1 MLLLFAASRAGRG
14 ERGVSIATLAFGLGY
29 VTVWAGFS
37 LGATVAQWG
46 LHHAAMLSS
55 AGMALSSGRLSG
67 VILIAAGIYQLT
79 TWKGRCLTHCRSPLG
94 FLVTNWR
101 DGTIGAFRMGFRHGA
116 YCLGCCW
123 ALMCVLFV
131 VGVMNLLWIA
141 ALAILVLMEK
151 TGPAGAVV
159 ARAAGVVLVAAG
171 VMAVVS
177 S

>member
-1 MLLLFAASRAGRG
+1 
-14 ERGVSIATLAFGLGY
+14 
-29 VTVWAGFS
+29 
-37 LGATVAQWG
+37 
-46 LHHAAMLSS
+46 MLSS
-55 AGMALSSGRLSG
+55 AGMALSSARLSG

-79 TWKGRCLTHCRSPLG
+79 WWKGRCLTHCRSPLG

-101 DGTIGAFRMGFRHGA
+101 DGTNGAFRMGFRHGA

-123 ALMCVLFV
+123 ALMCVLLV